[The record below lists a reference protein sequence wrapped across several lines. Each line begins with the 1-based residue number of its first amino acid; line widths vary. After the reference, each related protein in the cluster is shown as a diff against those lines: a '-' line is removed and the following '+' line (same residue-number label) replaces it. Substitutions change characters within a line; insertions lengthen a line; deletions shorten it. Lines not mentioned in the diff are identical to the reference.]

1 MLPKIEDIVMALY
14 EKFYVACT
22 KKTKTTDSD
31 GQGGETTK
39 WADSST
45 TFNAAIVKNS
55 SLQAV
60 IAEKDGLTELYK
72 VTFPT
77 TVTLSFHDVFKR
89 NSDSQIFRVTS
100 DYKDSQPPTMANF
113 DFRQV
118 TAEKWVLPT

>member
-22 KKTKTTDSD
+22 KKTKTTVSD
-31 GQGGETTK
+31 GQGGETTT
-39 WADSST
+39 WVDST

-60 IAEKDGLTELYK
+60 IAEKDGLTELYTI
-72 VTFPT
+72 TFPVAT
-77 TVTLSFHDVFKR
+77 TISFHDVFKR

-100 DYKDSQPPTMANF
+100 DYKDTQPPTMANF